1 METKTDRKTRWLLVL
16 ALLLVLCLVRSCVRE
31 DHLTRG
37 NQAMHTMHVY
47 EQLVAT
53 GEYLL
58 PQGDLT
64 WFQYLNQY
72 DAVMKLFYGLRIC
85 TISSARPFGISSALE
100 PIPRRGLRCPRR
112 NWIGPWN
119 TARQD
124 GGFVRPSR
132 CISISPASWIIRRRW
147 PAWGRISPVLWAMAI
162 FWMRISNCSSSGWRG
177 SFPSTCCTGPMKNSR
192 PLAERSL
199 GGYFA

>member
-72 DAVMKLFYGLRIC
+72 DAVMKLFYGPSNASISGVSEDLHNLIGSTIRHFQRIGTYSQEGTAVPQEELDRAMEYC
-85 TISSARPFGISSALE
+85 QAGRRVCSAFKVYIDISSFMDHPKE
-100 PIPRRGLRCPRR
+100 
-112 NWIGPWN
+112 
-119 TARQD
+119 
-124 GGFVRPSR
+124 V
-132 CISISPASWIIRRRW
+132 ASLGQNI
-147 PAWGRISPVLWAMAI
+147 A
-162 FWMRISNCSSSGWRG
+162 
-177 SFPSTCCTGPMKNSR
+177 
-192 PLAERSL
+192 RSL
-199 GGYFA
+199 GHGYFLDEDFQLLQQRLEGVIPEHLLYRPDEEQ